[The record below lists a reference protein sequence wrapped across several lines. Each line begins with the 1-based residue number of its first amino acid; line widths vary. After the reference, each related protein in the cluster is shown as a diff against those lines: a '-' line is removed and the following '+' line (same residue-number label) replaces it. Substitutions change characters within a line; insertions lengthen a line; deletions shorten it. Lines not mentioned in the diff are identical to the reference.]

1 MAPEPAP
8 LEPPSLQSLDPAS
21 ESPEVARD
29 GGGPAAVRSILTK
42 ERRPEGGYKAVWFGE
57 DIGAEADVVVLNTPA
72 SDAAGAADSGS
83 EDSSDEAKAEA
94 EGPGGGSRDDASST
108 YV

>member
-1 MAPEPAP
+1 MASEPAP
-8 LEPPSLQSLDPAS
+8 PETPSLRSPEPAS
-21 ESPEVARD
+21 ESSEAARD

-57 DIGAEADVVVLNTPA
+57 DIGAEADVVVLNVPA

-83 EDSSDEAKAEA
+83 EDSGNEAEAEA
-94 EGPGGGSRDDASST
+94 EGPGGGPQDNASST
-108 YV
+108 FV